1 MMTIRQGSTV
11 SLYLIAILLPIRWLP
26 YLDPSILYYSI
37 RLLLILFL
45 IFEGLNMTKESEY
58 MISSHWVIVCIGIF
72 IVGLISFVRFSYISK
87 FLFVLFMLMLI
98 NYTRSKKNVG
108 YIFMVFTVWMTI
120 LSLFS
125 LIVTYTP
132 VSGFTLS
139 EPISSGYHNP
149 VSRWPDKP
157 IQINSF
163 GFFGSRGIYTL
174 TSISYVFATVYW
186 MVDKSYKYLIMNA
199 ILGSQLLS
207 IIYLTNSG
215 RSGLVLPM
223 FLLIIISFRRLS
235 LTRWTPLIVFSP
247 IIFWVIVYILHLYSD
262 ITSILVMLNN
272 FMSDRVAL
280 YMDAIAI
287 LHNNHQAL
295 VGWGLDPWD
304 EYTVSELNVQQS
316 SIGRY
321 GELLTRPHNFLLEFM
336 IQYGL
341 LTGILFLSILSTAVY
356 KISHE
361 IRKTNDPTKL
371 SVAIIVTGIIF
382 VGLSIGGKSGP
393 FSVGTR
399 SNIFWWIS
407 VGYIIGDSV
416 EENSLVCHDGI
427 KPN

>member
-11 SLYLIAILLPIRWLP
+11 TLYLIAILLPIRWLP
-26 YLDPSILYYSI
+26 YLDPSILYYSL
-37 RLLLILFL
+37 RLLLISFL

-58 MISSHWVIVCIGIF
+58 MIASHWVMVCIGIF
-72 IVGLISFVRFSYISK
+72 VIGLISFVRFSYLSN
-87 FLFVLFMLMLI
+87 FLYVLFMLMLI
-98 NYTRSKKNVG
+98 NYTRSKNNVR
-108 YIFMVFTVWMTI
+108 YIFMIFTVWTTI

-139 EPISSGYHNP
+139 EPINSGYKNP

-163 GFFGSRGIYTL
+163 GFFGNRGIYTL
-174 TSISYVFATVYW
+174 TSISFVFATVYW
-186 MVDKSYKYLIMNA
+186 LVDKSYKYLIMSA

-207 IIYLTNSG
+207 IIYLTDSG

-223 FLLIIISFRRLS
+223 FLLIIIIFRKLS

-247 IIFWVIVYILHLYSD
+247 IIFWVMTYTLHLYRD
-262 ITSILVMLNN
+262 ITSILLILND

-280 YMDAIAI
+280 YMDSIAI
-287 LHNNHQAL
+287 LHKNHQAL
-295 VGWGLDPWD
+295 VGWGLDPW
-304 EYTVSELNVQQS
+304 EQYTLSELNVQS

-321 GELLTRPHNFLLEFM
+321 GELLTRSHNFLLEFM

-341 LTGILFLSILSTAVY
+341 LTGIFFLSILFTAVY
-356 KISHE
+356 KMSHE
-361 IRKTNDPTKL
+361 IKKTSDPTKL

-399 SNIFWWIS
+399 SNIFWWMSI
-407 VGYIIGDSV
+407 GYLIGDSV
-416 EENSLVCHDGI
+416 EEN
-427 KPN
+427 